1 MPYLTLDR
9 VCLAFGHWPLLDG
22 ANLVIDKG
30 ERIGLIGRN
39 GAGKSS
45 LLKILSGELSAD
57 DGVVWRKPGL
67 RLASVPQEPA
77 FNPVHTVFEAVS
89 EGAGP
94 ARGLLAAYHAA
105 AHAAAD
111 GTPAALA
118 DLERLSHELEA
129 GDVWRLNSRVEE
141 TIARLGLDA
150 DARVD
155 ALSGGTRK
163 RVALA
168 RALASEPELL
178 LLDEPTN
185 HLDFTAIE
193 WLENLLAEF
202 PGALLFITHDRAFLD
217 RVANRIVELDR
228 GQLRQYQGNF
238 SAYQA
243 KKAEQLEVEAAQN
256 RKFDKFW
263 KQEEVWIRK
272 GIEARRTRNEG
283 RVRRLEALRRERSAR
298 RERLGQV
305 GFALDAG
312 ERSGKLIAEFDQ
324 VSYSVPPSPIEG
336 EGLKRRTLIRDF
348 STRILRGDKLGLIG
362 PNGAGKTTLIKLI
375 LGEIEPDAGRIKRG
389 TRQEVAYFDQ
399 FRNQLDDDATLIDTI
414 SPGSDYVDIGGQ
426 KKHVIGYLE
435 EFLFPGERARAKVSA
450 LSGGERNRLLLARLF
465 ARPANI
471 LVLDEP
477 TNDLDID
484 TLELLEQLLQDYP
497 GTVILVSHDRAFLDN
512 VVTQSIVFAGSA
524 DNPGKLLE
532 IPGGYADWLAWRAR
546 AQPEPA
552 AAVKA
557 PAKPAVAPSPA
568 KPKNSLKGMKAGLSY
583 KEQKELEALPGRI
596 ETLEGEQAELAA
608 RMAEPAVY
616 ADHARA
622 AELHARS
629 AAIEEELLVLLGRWE
644 ELEGKGL
651 PASAP

>member
-9 VCLAFGHWPLLDG
+9 VSLAFGHWPLLDG
-22 ANLVIDKG
+22 AGLVIDKG

-45 LLKILSGELSAD
+45 LLKILSGEIAAD
-57 DGVVWRKPGL
+57 DGVVWRKPEL
-67 RLASVPQEPA
+67 RLAVVPQEPT
-77 FNPVHTVFEAVS
+77 FTPGHSVFEAVA

-94 ARGLLAAYHAA
+94 AQGLLAAYHAA
-105 AHAAAD
+105 SHAGDMAEL
-111 GTPAALA
+111 T
-118 DLERLSHELEA
+118 RLSHELEVHDA
-129 GDVWRLNSRVEE
+129 WRLNSRVEE

-150 DARVD
+150 DARVET
-155 ALSGGTRK
+155 LSGGTKK

-168 RALASEPELL
+168 RALASDPELL

-193 WLENLLAEF
+193 WLEGLLAEF
-202 PGALLFITHDRAFLD
+202 PGALLFVTHDRTFLD

-228 GQLRQYQGNF
+228 GQLRPYPGNF
-238 SAYQA
+238 TAYQTR
-243 KKAEQLEVEAAQN
+243 KAEQLEVEAAQN

-305 GFALDAG
+305 GFALSAG
-312 ERSGKLIAEFDQ
+312 ERSGQMIAEFFD
-324 VSYSVPPSPIEG
+324 VTHGYAG
-336 EGLKRRTLIRDF
+336 KTLIKDF

-375 LGEIEPDAGRIKRG
+375 LGENEPDQGRIKRG
-389 TRQEVAYFDQ
+389 TRQDVAYFDQ
-399 FRNQLDDDATLIDTI
+399 FRNQLNDEATLIDTI
-414 SPGSDYVDIGGQ
+414 SPGSDYVEIGGQ

-435 EFLFPGERARAKVSA
+435 EFLFPAERARAKVSA

-484 TLELLEQLLQDYP
+484 TLELLEQLLQDYA

-512 VVTQSIVFAGSA
+512 VVTQSIVFAG
-524 DNPGKLLE
+524 DGKLLE
-532 IPGGYADWLAWRAR
+532 IPGGYADWLAWRDRQA
-546 AQPEPA
+546 AQAVPA
-552 AAVKA
+552 AKA
-557 PAKPAVAPSPA
+557 PPPKPAPAA
-568 KPKNSLKGMKAGLSY
+568 KPKKAGLSY
-583 KEQKELEALPGRI
+583 KEQKELEALPGQI
-596 ETLEGEQAELAA
+596 AALEAEQADLAGQ
-608 RMAEPAVY
+608 MADPAVY
-616 ADHARA
+616 ADHVRS
-622 AELHARS
+622 AELHAR
-629 AAIEEELLVLLGRWE
+629 AAQIEETLLTLLGRWE
-644 ELEGKGL
+644 ELEAKAAAG
-651 PASAP
+651 

>member
-1 MPYLTLDR
+1 MPYLTLDN
-9 VCLAFGHWPLLDG
+9 VSLAYGHWPLLDG
-22 ANLVIDKG
+22 AALVLDKA

-45 LLKILSGELSAD
+45 LLKLIAGEIAAD
-57 DGVVWRKPGL
+57 DGVVWRKPDL
-67 RLASVPQEPA
+67 RLALVPQEPA
-77 FNPVHTVFEAVS
+77 FAPDLTVFEAVAQ
-89 EGAGP
+89 GAGP
-94 ARGLLAAYHAA
+94 AHGLIEAYHAA
-105 AHAAAD
+105 ARDAAGGDA
-111 GTPAALA
+111 AALA
-118 DLERLSHELEA
+118 ELARLSHELEVH
-129 GDVWRLNSRVEE
+129 DVWRLNSRVEE
-141 TIARLGLDA
+141 TIARFQLNA
-150 DARVD
+150 EARVD
-155 ALSGGTRK
+155 TLSGGNRK

-185 HLDFTAIE
+185 HLDFAAIE
-193 WLENLLAEF
+193 WLENQLAEF

-228 GQLRQYQGNF
+228 GQLRQYPGNF
-238 SAYQA
+238 SAYLTR
-243 KKAEQLEVEAAQN
+243 KAEQLEVEAAQS

-283 RVRRLEALRRERSAR
+283 RVRRLEALRRERAAR

-312 ERSGKLIAEFDQ
+312 ARSGQLIAEFEHVGFAYGDN
-324 VSYSVPPSPIEG
+324 V
-336 EGLKRRTLIRDF
+336 LIRDF
-348 STRILRGDKLGLIG
+348 TTRILRGDKLGLIG

-375 LGEIEPDAGRIKRG
+375 LGELEPTDGRVKRG

-399 FRNQLDDDATLIDTI
+399 FRNQLDDEATLIDTI

-435 EFLFPGERARAKVSA
+435 EFLFPAERARAKVSA

-484 TLELLEQLLQDYP
+484 TLELLEQLLQDYT

-512 VVTQSIVFAGSA
+512 VATQSIAFAG
-524 DNPGKLLE
+524 DGELLE
-532 IPGGYADWLAWRAR
+532 LPGGYSDWLAWRAR
-546 AQPEPA
+546 AAVPEAAKEAVAKPA
-552 AAVKA
+552 AAVA
-557 PAKPAVAPSPA
+557 PPP
-568 KPKNSLKGMKAGLSY
+568 KPKKSGLSY
-583 KEQKELEALPGRI
+583 KEQKELEALPERI
-596 ETLEGEQAELAA
+596 AELESEQAALAA
-608 RMAEPAVY
+608 QLADPTVY

-622 AELHARS
+622 AELNTRAT
-629 AAIEEELLVLLGRWE
+629 AIEDTLLELLARWE
-644 ELEGKGL
+644 ALEAKTG
-651 PASAP
+651 A

>member
-1 MPYLTLDR
+1 MPLAILDKLE
-9 VCLAFGHWPLLDG
+9 LAYGHWPLMDG
-22 ANLVIDKG
+22 ASLVIDRG

-45 LLKILSGELSAD
+45 LLKVVSGEVPAD
-57 DGVVWRKPGL
+57 AGEVWRKPGL
-67 RLASVPQEPA
+67 HLAFVAQEPS
-77 FNPVHTVFEAVS
+77 FTPGHSVFEAVA

-94 ARGLLAAYHAA
+94 AHGLLAAYHAA
-105 AHAAAD
+105 AHRAAS
-111 GTPAALA
+111 GTSEDMDELA
-118 DLERLSHELEA
+118 RLSHELDVHE
-129 GDVWRLNSRVEE
+129 VWRLNSRIEE
-141 TIARLGLDA
+141 TLARFELAA
-150 DARVD
+150 DAAVET
-155 ALSGGTRK
+155 LSGGNKK

-168 RALASEPELL
+168 RALVSEPELR

-193 WLENLLAEF
+193 WLEGMLVEF
-202 PGALLFITHDRAFLD
+202 SGALLFITHDRAFLD
-217 RVANRIVELDR
+217 RVANRIIELDR

-238 SAYQA
+238 SDYQR

-272 GIEARRTRNEG
+272 GVEARRTRNEG
-283 RVRRLEALRRERSAR
+283 RVLRLESLRRERSER
-298 RERLGQV
+298 RERLGSV

-312 ERSGKLIAEFDQ
+312 GRSGQMIAEFEH
-324 VSYSVPPSPIEG
+324 VSHGYAG
-336 EGLKRRTLIRDF
+336 KNLIQDF

-375 LGEIEPDAGRIKRG
+375 LGDLEPDSGRIKRG

-414 SPGSDYVDIGGQ
+414 SPGSDTVEIGGVR
-426 KKHVIGYLE
+426 KHVIGYLE
-435 EFLFPGERARAKVSA
+435 EFLFPAERARAKVSS

-484 TLELLEQLLQDYP
+484 TLELLEQLLQDYG

-512 VVTQSIVFAGSA
+512 VVTQSIVFAGE
-524 DNPGKLLE
+524 GRLLE
-532 IPGGYADWLAWRAR
+532 LPGGYSDWLAWRSR
-546 AQPEPA
+546 KDESRMPA
-552 AAVKA
+552 
-557 PAKPAVAPSPA
+557 AVAPARVAPLG
-568 KPKNSLKGMKAGLSY
+568 KPKKSGLSY
-583 KEQKELEALPGRI
+583 KEQKELEALPQRI
-596 ETLEGEQAELAA
+596 AALEAEQAELA
-608 RMAEPAVY
+608 RQLSDPVVY
-616 ADHARA
+616 ADHGRA
-622 AELHARS
+622 TALNTRGGE
-629 AAIEEELLVLLGRWE
+629 IDEELLLHLARWE
-644 ELEGKGL
+644 ELEGR
-651 PASAP
+651 A

>member
-1 MPYLTLDR
+1 MPLAILDKLE
-9 VCLAFGHWPLLDG
+9 LAYGHWPLLDG
-22 ANLVIDKG
+22 ASLVVDKG
-30 ERIGLIGRN
+30 ERVGLIGRN

-45 LLKILSGELSAD
+45 FLKLVAGEIAPD
-57 DGVVWRKPGL
+57 AGEVWTKPGL
-67 RLASVPQEPA
+67 RLAFVAQEPA
-77 FNPVHTVFEAVS
+77 FSPGHSVFEAVA

-94 ARGLLAAYHAA
+94 ARGLLADYHAA
-105 AHAAAD
+105 AHAAGSGEA
-111 GTPAALA
+111 AALA
-118 DLERLSHELEA
+118 ELERLSHELEVH
-129 GDVWRLNSRVEE
+129 DVWRLNSRVEE

-150 DARVD
+150 DASVD
-155 ALSGGTRK
+155 TLSGGTKK

-185 HLDFTAIE
+185 HLDFVAIE
-193 WLENLLAEF
+193 WLETLLAEF

-238 SAYQA
+238 TAYQA

-312 ERSGKLIAEFDQ
+312 ERSGKLIAEFDH
-324 VSYSVPPSPIEG
+324 VSHGYGGRP
-336 EGLKRRTLIRDF
+336 LIRDF
-348 STRILRGDKLGLIG
+348 STRVLRGDKLGLIG

-375 LGEIEPDAGRIKRG
+375 LGEIEPDEGRIKRG

-399 FRNQLDDDATLIDTI
+399 FRNQLDDEATLIDTI

-465 ARPANI
+465 ARPANV

-512 VVTQSIVFAGSA
+512 VVTQSIVFAG
-524 DNPGKLLE
+524 DGRLLE

-546 AQPEPA
+546 VQTEAPPA
-552 AAVKA
+552 AAKA
-557 PAKPAVAPSPA
+557 PAKPAPQAAAP
-568 KPKNSLKGMKAGLSY
+568 KPKKSGLSY
-583 KEQKELEALPGRI
+583 KEQKELEALPERI
-596 ETLEGEQAELAA
+596 ADLEAEQAEIAE
-608 RMAEPAVY
+608 RMADPAVY
-616 ADHARA
+616 ADHVRS
-622 AELHARS
+622 AELHARA
-629 AAIEEELLVLLGRWE
+629 AAIEESLLELLARWE
-644 ELEGKGL
+644 ELENRAKV
-651 PASAP
+651 

>member
-1 MPYLTLDR
+1 MPLATLDKLE
-9 VCLAFGHWPLLDG
+9 LAYGHWPLMDG
-22 ANLVIDKG
+22 ASLVIDRG

-45 LLKILSGELSAD
+45 LLKVLAGEVRPDA
-57 DGVVWRKPGL
+57 GEVWKKPGL
-67 RLASVPQEPA
+67 HLAFVAQEPT
-77 FNPVHTVFEAVS
+77 FTPGHTVFEAVA

-94 ARGLLAAYHAA
+94 AHGLLAAYHAA
-105 AHAAAD
+105 AHQAASGEAD
-111 GTPAALA
+111 VLA
-118 DLERLSHELEA
+118 ELARLSHELDLH
-129 GDVWRLNSRVEE
+129 DVWRLNSRVEE
-141 TIARLGLDA
+141 SIARFDLAA
-150 DARVD
+150 DAPVET
-155 ALSGGTRK
+155 LSGGNKK

-168 RALASEPELL
+168 RALVSDPELL

-202 PGALLFITHDRAFLD
+202 AGALLFITHDRAFLD
-217 RVANRIVELDR
+217 RVANRIIELDR

-238 SAYQA
+238 SAYQS

-283 RVRRLEALRRERSAR
+283 RVRRLESLRRERSAR
-298 RERLGQV
+298 QERLGQV
-305 GFALDAG
+305 GFALNAG
-312 ERSGKLIAEFDQ
+312 GRSGQLIAEFEN
-324 VSYSVPPSPIEG
+324 VSHGYG
-336 EGLKRRTLIRDF
+336 GKTLIRDF

-375 LGEIEPDAGRIKRG
+375 LGDIKPDAGHIKHG

-414 SPGSDYVDIGGQ
+414 SPGSDTVEIGGVR
-426 KKHVIGYLE
+426 KHVIGYLE
-435 EFLFPGERARAKVSA
+435 EFLFPAERARAKVSA

-484 TLELLEQLLQDYP
+484 TLELLEQLLQDYK

-512 VVTQSIVFAGSA
+512 VVTQSIVFAG
-524 DNPGKLLE
+524 DGRLLE
-532 IPGGYADWLAWRAR
+532 LPGGYADWLGWRAR
-546 AQPEPA
+546 QEESKAKSAPTKAAPSNATA
-552 AAVKA
+552 AA
-557 PAKPAVAPSPA
+557 A
-568 KPKNSLKGMKAGLSY
+568 KPKKSGLSY
-583 KEQKELEALPGRI
+583 KEQKELDALPERI
-596 ETLEGEQAELAA
+596 ATLEAEQADLA
-608 RMAEPAVY
+608 RQLSDPAVY
-616 ADHARA
+616 ADHTRTTALNTRGT
-622 AELHARS
+622 E
-629 AAIEEELLVLLGRWE
+629 IDEELLELLARWE
-644 ELEGKGL
+644 ELEKKM
-651 PASAP
+651 

>member
-1 MPYLTLDR
+1 MPYLTFDR
-9 VCLAFGHWPLLDG
+9 VCLAYGHWPLLDG
-22 ANLVIDKG
+22 ASLVIDKG

-45 LLKILSGELSAD
+45 LLKILSGEIQAD
-57 DGVVWRKPGL
+57 DGAVWRKPDL
-67 RLASVPQEPA
+67 RLALVPQEPG
-77 FNPVHTVFEAVS
+77 FNPGHTVFEAVA

-105 AHAAAD
+105 SHAGDMAE
-111 GTPAALA
+111 LS
-118 DLERLSHELEA
+118 RLSHELEVHDA
-129 GDVWRLNSRVEE
+129 WRLNSKVEE

-150 DARVD
+150 DARVET
-155 ALSGGTRK
+155 LSGGTKK

-168 RALASEPELL
+168 RALASDPELL

-193 WLENLLAEF
+193 WLESLLAEF
-202 PGALLFITHDRAFLD
+202 SGALLFITHDRTFLD

-228 GQLRQYQGNF
+228 GLLRPYQGNF

-243 KKAEQLEVEAAQN
+243 RKAEQLEVEAAQN

-305 GFALDAG
+305 GFALSAG
-312 ERSGKLIAEFDQ
+312 ERSGQMIAEFFD
-324 VSYSVPPSPIEG
+324 VTHGYAG
-336 EGLKRRTLIRDF
+336 KTLVKDF

-375 LGEIEPDAGRIKRG
+375 LGEIEPDQCRIKRG

-399 FRNQLDDDATLIDTI
+399 FRNQLDDEATLIDTI
-414 SPGSDYVDIGGQ
+414 SPGSDYVEIGGQ

-435 EFLFPGERARAKVSA
+435 EFLFPAERARAKVSA

-465 ARPANI
+465 ARPANV

-484 TLELLEQLLQDYP
+484 TLELLEQLLQDYA

-512 VVTQSIVFAGSA
+512 VVTQSIVFAGEAMNS
-524 DNPGKLLE
+524 PGKLLE
-532 IPGGYADWLAWRAR
+532 FPGGYSDWLAWRDQQAAS
-546 AQPEPA
+546 AQRPA
-552 AAVKA
+552 ARSAA
-557 PAKPAVAPSPA
+557 PAKTPPAAVA
-568 KPKNSLKGMKAGLSY
+568 KPKKAGLSY
-583 KEQKELEALPGRI
+583 KEQKELEALPGQI
-596 ETLEGEQAELAA
+596 AALEAEQAELAGQ
-608 RMAEPAVY
+608 MADPAVY
-616 ADHARA
+616 ADHVRS
-622 AELHARS
+622 AELHAR
-629 AAIEEELLVLLGRWE
+629 AAQIEETLLAWLGRWE
-644 ELEGKGL
+644 ELEAKAAG
-651 PASAP
+651 

>member
-1 MPYLTLDR
+1 MPYLTLDN
-9 VCLAFGHWPLLDG
+9 VSLAFGHWPLLDG
-22 ANLVIDKG
+22 AGLVIDRG

-45 LLKILSGELSAD
+45 LLKIVAGQIQAD
-57 DGVVWRKPGL
+57 DGVVWRQPDL
-67 RLASVPQEPA
+67 RLAFVPQEPA
-77 FNPVHTVFEAVS
+77 FTPGHTVFQAVAA
-89 EGAGP
+89 GAGP
-94 ARGLLAAYHAA
+94 AHGLLEAYHAA
-105 AHAAAD
+105 IHAGDMAEM
-111 GTPAALA
+111 
-118 DLERLSHELEA
+118 ERLSHELEIHDA
-129 GDVWRLNSRVEE
+129 WRLNNRVEE
-141 TIARLGLDA
+141 TIARLELDA
-150 DARVD
+150 EARVD
-155 ALSGGTRK
+155 TLSGGTKK

-168 RALASEPELL
+168 RALAAEPELL

-193 WLENLLAEF
+193 WLEGLLAEF
-202 PGALLFITHDRAFLD
+202 PGALLFVTHDRAFLD

-228 GQLRQYQGNF
+228 GNLRAYPGNF
-238 SAYQA
+238 AAYQA
-243 KKAEQLEVEAAQN
+243 RKADELVVEAAQH

-283 RVRRLEALRRERSAR
+283 RVRRLEQLRRDRAAR

-312 ERSGKLIAEFDQ
+312 ERSGQLIAEFFD
-324 VSYSVPPSPIEG
+324 VSHGSFANTRG
-336 EGLKRRTLIRDF
+336 RTLIKDF

-375 LGEIEPDAGRIKRG
+375 LGELEPDQGRIKRG

-399 FRNQLDDDATLIDTI
+399 FRNQLDDGATLIDTI
-414 SPGSDYVDIGGQ
+414 SPGSDYVEIGGQ

-435 EFLFPGERARAKVSA
+435 EFLFPAERARAKVGA

-465 ARPANI
+465 ARPANL

-512 VVTQSIVFAGSA
+512 VVTQSIVFAG
-524 DNPGKLLE
+524 DGKLLE
-532 IPGGYADWLAWRAR
+532 LPGGYADWLAYRSRLQAET
-546 AQPEPA
+546 APVA
-552 AAVKA
+552 KA
-557 PAKPAVAPSPA
+557 PPAKPAAPAAP
-568 KPKNSLKGMKAGLSY
+568 KPKKGGLSY
-583 KEQKELEALPGRI
+583 KEQKELEALPGQI
-596 ETLEGEQAELAA
+596 EALESEQADIAG
-608 RMAEPAVY
+608 RMADPTVY
-616 ADHARA
+616 ADHVKSAALHTRA
-622 AELHARS
+622 AE
-629 AAIEEELLVLLGRWE
+629 IEVALLEMLGRWE
-644 ELEGKGL
+644 ELEAKAAG
-651 PASAP
+651 

>member
-9 VCLAFGHWPLLDG
+9 VFLAFGHWPLLDG
-22 ANLVIDKG
+22 ASLVIDKG

-45 LLKILSGELSAD
+45 LLKVLAGQVAAD
-57 DGVVWRKPGL
+57 DGVLWRKPDL
-67 RLASVPQEPA
+67 RLAFVAQEPV
-77 FNPVHTVFEAVS
+77 FSPGHSVFEAVA

-94 ARGLLAAYHAA
+94 ARGLLADYHAA
-105 AHAAAD
+105 AHAAA
-111 GTPAALA
+111 GGEGQALA
-118 DLERLSHELEA
+118 ELERLSHELEVH
-129 GDVWRLNSRVEE
+129 DVWRLNSRVEE

-150 DARVD
+150 DAQVD
-155 ALSGGTRK
+155 TLSGGTKK

-243 KKAEQLEVEAAQN
+243 RKAEQLEVEAAQN

-312 ERSGKLIAEFDQ
+312 ERSGKLIAEFDH
-324 VSYSVPPSPIEG
+324 VSHGYG
-336 EGLKRRTLIRDF
+336 GRTLIRDF
-348 STRILRGDKLGLIG
+348 STRVLRGDKLGLIG

-375 LGEIEPDAGRIKRG
+375 LGEIEPDQGRIKRG

-399 FRNQLDDDATLIDTI
+399 FRNQLDDEATLIDTI

-512 VVTQSIVFAGSA
+512 VVTQSIVCAG
-524 DNPGKLLE
+524 DGMLLE
-532 IPGGYADWLAWRAR
+532 IPGGYADWLAWRGR
-546 AQPEPA
+546 QA
-552 AAVKA
+552 AADVPPAKA
-557 PAKPAVAPSPA
+557 LPAKPAGSSPPKQK
-568 KPKNSLKGMKAGLSY
+568 KPGLSF
-583 KEQKELEALPGRI
+583 KEQKELEALPGQI
-596 ETLEGEQAELAA
+596 TALEAEQAEIAGH
-608 RMAEPAVY
+608 MADPAVY
-616 ADHARA
+616 ADHV
-622 AELHARS
+622 RS
-629 AAIEEELLVLLGRWE
+629 AALHQRATEIEEALLAMLGRWE
-644 ELEGKGL
+644 ELEAKAGPGQ
-651 PASAP
+651 S